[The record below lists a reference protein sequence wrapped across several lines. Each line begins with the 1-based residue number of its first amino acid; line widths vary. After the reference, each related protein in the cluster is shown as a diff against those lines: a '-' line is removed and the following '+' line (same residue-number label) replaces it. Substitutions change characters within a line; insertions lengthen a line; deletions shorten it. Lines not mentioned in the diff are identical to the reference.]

1 MIDDMEVGDFIIVN
15 GEVVKITRYE
25 VEFQGR
31 KILVDGKEPNIEI
44 NNKVLQASGFIKID
58 NSAIYKC
65 VLKKDNAG
73 NEICSV
79 IYNIDRYICEIS
91 MSIDTHSDFS
101 KEVRVLSELQDFLRD
116 KTGKELPIKIDE
128 LAAIFK

>member
-1 MIDDMEVGDFIIVN
+1 MRVGDFIIVN

-31 KILVDGKEPNIEI
+31 MILVDGKEPNIEI
-44 NNKVLQASGFIKID
+44 NNKVLHASGFIKID

-65 VLKKDNAG
+65 VLKKDSVG

-79 IYNIDRYICEIS
+79 IYNLDSYICEII
-91 MSIDTHSDFS
+91 MSIGAHTDFS
-101 KEVRVLSELQDFLRD
+101 KEVRVLSELQDFVRD
-116 KTGKELPIKIDE
+116 NTGKELPVKVEE

>member
-1 MIDDMEVGDFIIVN
+1 MEVGDFIIVD

-44 NNKVLQASGFIKID
+44 NNKVLQAIGFVQIGD
-58 NSAIYKC
+58 SAVYKC
-65 VLKKDNAG
+65 ILKDNAG
-73 NEICSV
+73 NVTCRV
-79 IYNIDRYICEIS
+79 TYNHDKYICEIS
-91 MSIDTHSDFS
+91 MAIDTHPDFS
-101 KEVRVLSELQDFLRD
+101 QEVRVLSELQDFIRH
-116 KTGKELPIKIDE
+116 KTGKELPIKIEE